1 MIYTLPYK
9 FLVENKYPMTI
20 NKIYNI
26 LANSNG
32 YELLKNSLD
41 YEIRSSARRTPP
53 VEITGSPSRT
63 IHIELYTDL
72 FSSERFLEVS
82 MSAQIVL
89 SGLQIDTKRSMAL
102 KQFSIQYARGEIQNP
117 GEMTAIMVR

>member
-1 MIYTLPYK
+1 
-9 FLVENKYPMTI
+9 MTI

-72 FSSERFLEVS
+72 FSSERFLDIS
-82 MSAQIVL
+82 LSAQVVL
-89 SGLQIDTKRSMAL
+89 SGLLLDTKRSMAL
-102 KQFSIQYARGEIQNP
+102 KQFSIQYASREIQNP
-117 GEMTAIMVR
+117 GEMKTIKVR